1 MTTSQRYQSS
11 RPKAAHSD
19 MEFQT
24 PAVSEKFQS
33 RFGWRTNR
41 VDGADTGLG
50 TSDSAE
56 ELCSSGSSS
65 SFQPIRSQIPI
76 PTAHVMPS
84 TAGPPAASARSS
96 SSSSKSSLSKSAS
109 SPNLEAQ
116 GGVTAEGVGVKQ
128 DCLSRYRS
136 LVNGL
141 DHSLFPTADH
151 TRLDEEHRF
160 ETPAVEPTLNQSGLL
175 GGLLGGYGP
184 DVRMQL
190 HMTGLRDGAECRT
203 DGYSGVLEQTYQALP
218 EARAGIPCPSDPC
231 SKRSGPVIPGHAAD
245 PSGWQQHEQKL
256 ENLRRQVEQMQ
267 PIGVWLLLIGLTRWS
282 PTLFLE
288 ICSPADVRS
297 FLRLMWSTFAT
308 ALRHQICPLRA
319 FAGGVATCGGLKWI
333 SRTRLMTGGSGQ
345 YPSLYPSPLQPES
358 KWEVV
363 VKAHENLLKE
373 KELVIERQK
382 QQLCQLEQRLRE
394 SEVQIHSALMGRGA
408 PFTDVCML
416 RLQEAQRENAFL
428 RSQFAECSD
437 SLAQEKVEAER
448 RLAAV
453 ETETHRLSEVL
464 KESKEKHAEELKKQE
479 ERNCSDGSLFFLK
492 IRNRDKHINSLKK
505 KCQKECEQNRERQ
518 QRIETLER
526 YLADLPTM
534 EDYQS
539 QRKQVPLAVSSLLTR
554 SPGTAHKH
562 SSLQARVQEGLEDG
576 ARLPS
581 LDLEKLREENGA
593 LKEEQQKLKK
603 VIEKQLRMMEQLGS
617 QIRNVQQHLS
627 EEESS
632 GQALRE
638 ELGAKEKELL
648 QLHTA
653 VKELSVQNQDL
664 MEQTVTLRERLQAT
678 SLSGDGCLQWE
689 ADSCLQPAGVRLT
702 RQLYTEM
709 EACLIDLR
717 SLCSVLTHTAQGK
730 DPNLSMLL
738 GISSAAPA
746 ATALGEDWLSPAVL
760 QRKLQEALQLRRD
773 VEALRTAVSDRYAQ
787 DMGENCTTQ

>member
-11 RPKAAHSD
+11 RTKAGHSD

-24 PAVSEKFQS
+24 PAISEKFQS
-33 RFGWRTNR
+33 RFGWRQSR
-41 VDGADTGLG
+41 ADHSDTGLG
-50 TSDSAE
+50 TTASDGAE
-56 ELCSSGSSS
+56 ELCSSNSSP

-84 TAGPPAASARSS
+84 TAAPPAASTRSS

-116 GGVTAEGVGVKQ
+116 GGVAAEGGGVKQ

-151 TRLDEEHRF
+151 TRLDDGHRF

-175 GGLLGGYGP
+175 GGLMGGYTP

-190 HMTGLRDGAECRT
+190 HMTGLRDGPECRS
-203 DGYSGVLEQTYQALP
+203 DGYTGPLEQTYKVLP
-218 EARAGIPCPSDPC
+218 EARAGVPCSLDPC
-231 SKRSGPVIPGHAAD
+231 SKRSAPLVPGPVGD
-245 PSGWQQHEQKL
+245 PSGWQQHKQKL
-256 ENLRRQVEQMQ
+256 ESLRLQVEQMQ
-267 PIGVWLLLIGLTRWS
+267 
-282 PTLFLE
+282 
-288 ICSPADVRS
+288 
-297 FLRLMWSTFAT
+297 
-308 ALRHQICPLRA
+308 
-319 FAGGVATCGGLKWI
+319 
-333 SRTRLMTGGSGQ
+333 LMTGGSGQ
-345 YPSLYPSPLQPES
+345 YPPLYPSPLQAES
-358 KWEVV
+358 KWEAV
-363 VKAHENLLKE
+363 VKANENLLKE

-394 SEVQIHSALMGRGA
+394 SELQIHGALMGRGA
-408 PFTDVCML
+408 PFTDVCLL

-437 SLAQEKVEAER
+437 SLAQEKLEAER

-453 ETETHRLSEVL
+453 ETETHRLSETL
-464 KESKEKHAEELKKQE
+464 RESKEKHSEELKKQE
-479 ERNCSDGSLFFLK
+479 ER
-492 IRNRDKHINSLKK
+492 IRNRDKHINNLKK
-505 KCQKECEQNRERQ
+505 KCQKESEQNREKQ

-539 QRKQVPLAVSSLLTR
+539 QRKQLEAAEQKVDELNAAVLELETQLEETR
-554 SPGTAHKH
+554 SANRSKDSQLEEQRRRERELLSTVT
-562 SSLQARVQEGLEDG
+562 SLQARVQEGLEDG

-581 LDLEKLREENGA
+581 LDVEKLREENAA

-617 QIRNVQQHLS
+617 QMRSVQQHLC

-632 GQALRE
+632 SQALRE
-638 ELGAKEKELL
+638 ELEVKEKELL
-648 QLHTA
+648 QLHSA
-653 VKELSVQNQDL
+653 MKELSLQNQDL
-664 MEQTVTLRERLQAT
+664 MEQSVTLRERLQVSVGSADGGVRWEVG
-678 SLSGDGCLQWE
+678 GD
-689 ADSCLQPAGVRLT
+689 LQPGGVQLT
-702 RQLYTEM
+702 QQLHREM
-709 EACLIDLR
+709 AACLSDLN
-717 SLCSVLTHTAQGK
+717 SLCSILTHTAQGK

-738 GISSAAPA
+738 GISSAPVVSEQC
-746 ATALGEDWLSPAVL
+746 GEDWLSPAVL

-773 VEALRTAVSDRYAQ
+773 VEALRTTVSDRYAQ
-787 DMGENCTTQ
+787 DMGDNCTTQ

>member
-1 MTTSQRYQSS
+1 MRRGNVIYCVILIGVV
-11 RPKAAHSD
+11 AGHSD

-24 PAVSEKFQS
+24 PAVLEKSQS
-33 RFGWRTNR
+33 RFGWRPNR
-41 VDGADTGLG
+41 ADSADTGLG
-50 TSDSAE
+50 TTTSDSAE
-56 ELCSSGSSS
+56 ELCSSSSS
-65 SFQPIRSQIPI
+65 PSFQPIRSQIPI

-84 TAGPPAASARSS
+84 TAGVTAASARSS

-109 SPNLEAQ
+109 SPNLEVQ
-116 GGVTAEGVGVKQ
+116 GGVTAEGSGVKQ

-141 DHSLFPTADH
+141 DHSLFPMADH
-151 TRLDEEHRF
+151 TRLDEEHHF
-160 ETPAVEPTLNQSGLL
+160 ETPAMEPTLNQSGLL
-175 GGLLGGYGP
+175 GGYSP

-190 HMTGLRDGAECRT
+190 HMTGLGDSAECRT
-203 DGYSGVLEQTYQALP
+203 DGYSGILEQTFKILP
-218 EARAGIPCPSDPC
+218 EARTGIPCSSDPC
-231 SKRSGPVIPGHAAD
+231 GKRSVPPVPAHTVD
-245 PSGWQQHEQKL
+245 PSGWQQHKQKL
-256 ENLRRQVEQMQ
+256 ESLRLQVEQMQ
-267 PIGVWLLLIGLTRWS
+267 
-282 PTLFLE
+282 
-288 ICSPADVRS
+288 
-297 FLRLMWSTFAT
+297 
-308 ALRHQICPLRA
+308 
-319 FAGGVATCGGLKWI
+319 
-333 SRTRLMTGGSGQ
+333 LMTGGSSQ
-345 YPSLYPSPLQPES
+345 YPSLYPSALQTES
-358 KWEVV
+358 KWEAV
-363 VKAHENLLKE
+363 VKANENLLKE
-373 KELVIERQK
+373 KELIIERQK

-408 PFTDVCML
+408 PFTDICML

-464 KESKEKHAEELKKQE
+464 KESKEKHTEELKKQE
-479 ERNCSDGSLFFLK
+479 ER

-505 KCQKECEQNRERQ
+505 KCQKECEQNREKQ

-539 QRKQVPLAVSSLLTR
+539 QRKQLEAAEQKVGELQAAVLELQTQLEESRSANRSKDSQLEEQRRRERELLNTV
-554 SPGTAHKH
+554 T
-562 SSLQARVQEGLEDG
+562 SLQARVQESLEDG

-581 LDLEKLREENGA
+581 LDIERLREENVA

-617 QIRNVQQHLS
+617 QIRNMQQHLS

-632 GQALRE
+632 GQALRD
-638 ELGAKEKELL
+638 ELDAKEKELL
-648 QLHTA
+648 QLHSA

-664 MEQTVTLRERLQAT
+664 MEQTVTLRERLQ
-678 SLSGDGCLQWE
+678 
-689 ADSCLQPAGVRLT
+689 PAEVQLT
-702 RQLYTEM
+702 QKLYREM
-709 EACLIDLR
+709 EACLSDLR
-717 SLCSVLTHTAQGK
+717 SLCSVLTHTAQGQ

-738 GISSAAPA
+738 GITAPA
-746 ATALGEDWLSPAVL
+746 VSEQSEDWLSPAVL

-773 VEALRTAVSDRYAQ
+773 VEALRTTVSDRYAQ

>member
-1 MTTSQRYQSS
+1 MRRVEAGMTTSQRPQSS
-11 RPKAAHSD
+11 RPKAGHSD

-24 PAVSEKFQS
+24 PAVLEKSQS
-33 RFGWRTNR
+33 RFGWRPNR
-41 VDGADTGLG
+41 ADSADTGLG
-50 TSDSAE
+50 TTTSDSAE
-56 ELCSSGSSS
+56 ELCSSSSS
-65 SFQPIRSQIPI
+65 PSFQPIRSQIPI

-84 TAGPPAASARSS
+84 TAGVTAASARSS

-109 SPNLEAQ
+109 SPNLEVQ
-116 GGVTAEGVGVKQ
+116 GGVTAEGSGVKQ

-141 DHSLFPTADH
+141 DHSLFPMADH
-151 TRLDEEHRF
+151 TRLDEEHHF
-160 ETPAVEPTLNQSGLL
+160 ETPAMEPTLNQSGLL
-175 GGLLGGYGP
+175 GGLLGGYSP

-190 HMTGLRDGAECRT
+190 HMTGLGDSAECRT
-203 DGYSGVLEQTYQALP
+203 DGYSGILEQTFKILP
-218 EARAGIPCPSDPC
+218 EARTGIPCSSDPC
-231 SKRSGPVIPGHAAD
+231 GKRSVPPVPAHTVD
-245 PSGWQQHEQKL
+245 PSGWQQHKQKL
-256 ENLRRQVEQMQ
+256 ESLRLQVEQMQ
-267 PIGVWLLLIGLTRWS
+267 
-282 PTLFLE
+282 
-288 ICSPADVRS
+288 
-297 FLRLMWSTFAT
+297 
-308 ALRHQICPLRA
+308 
-319 FAGGVATCGGLKWI
+319 
-333 SRTRLMTGGSGQ
+333 LMTGGSSQ
-345 YPSLYPSPLQPES
+345 YPSLYPSALQTES
-358 KWEVV
+358 KWEAV
-363 VKAHENLLKE
+363 VKANENLLKE
-373 KELVIERQK
+373 KELIIERQK

-408 PFTDVCML
+408 PFTDICML

-464 KESKEKHAEELKKQE
+464 KESKEKHTEELKKQE
-479 ERNCSDGSLFFLK
+479 ER

-505 KCQKECEQNRERQ
+505 KCQKECEQNREKQ

-539 QRKQVPLAVSSLLTR
+539 QRKQLEAAEQKVGELQAAVLELQTQLEESRSANRSKDSQLEEQRRRERELLNTV
-554 SPGTAHKH
+554 T
-562 SSLQARVQEGLEDG
+562 SLQARVQESLEDG

-581 LDLEKLREENGA
+581 LDIERLREENVA

-617 QIRNVQQHLS
+617 QIRNMQQHLS

-632 GQALRE
+632 GQALRD
-638 ELGAKEKELL
+638 ELDAKEKELL
-648 QLHTA
+648 QLHSA

-678 SLSGDGCLQWE
+678 AGSGDGCVRWE
-689 ADSCLQPAGVRLT
+689 ADCSLQPAEVQLT
-702 RQLYTEM
+702 QKLYREM
-709 EACLIDLR
+709 EACLSDLR
-717 SLCSVLTHTAQGK
+717 SLCSVLTHTAQGQ

-738 GISSAAPA
+738 GISSAPA
-746 ATALGEDWLSPAVL
+746 VSEQSEDWLSPAVL

-773 VEALRTAVSDRYAQ
+773 VEALRTTVSDRYAQ